1 MVAHIQIA
9 QLCPLLPHPRCP
21 CQQSAHYGQAG
32 LWLFVFFMFPHGLLS
47 HPINRGFP
55 LGTATPDKGAFANN
69 AGSW

>member
-1 MVAHIQIA
+1 MRRFIDRKEGAPNGLGDMAHGRISGA
-9 QLCPLLPHPRCP
+9 NML
-21 CQQSAHYGQAG
+21 GKV
-32 LWLFVFFMFPHGLLS
+32 FFFMFPHGLLS